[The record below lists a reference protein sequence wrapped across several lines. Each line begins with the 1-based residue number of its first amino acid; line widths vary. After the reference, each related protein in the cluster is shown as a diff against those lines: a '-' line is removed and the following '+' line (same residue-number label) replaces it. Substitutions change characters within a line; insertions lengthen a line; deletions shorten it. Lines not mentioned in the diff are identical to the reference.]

1 MSSLLQEKKIKLD
14 DIELDE
20 KISLFY
26 LWYLR
31 FNHSVIFS
39 LTVSVTDHSCTW
51 TANPDV
57 LFLCVGRVS
66 LWRMCACS
74 GVGKS
79 CRRRFCPGPGTGSKR
94 RTGEFEAIECC
105 RVSELSPPSLSWK
118 DKTRIFR
125 LASLKPAGF
134 CTWSCYLSVLSLQYN
149 NTITQKCHL
158 LGRTQK
164 WVHTQTLFLNV
175 SSFFNER
182 WLSSMPSSWTA
193 ILRPRDVQNIM
204 KESSKTADCIRRIDA
219 RTNWRCCPRLRL
231 SGFQTSDT
239 HTYTLHFFRQLFK
252 HIWLNLALK
261 FANCS
266 RFLLE
271 ASSDFAFFH
280 SSYLWL
286 QSQRYV
292 SWSSWKGVG
301 ASGRLGVSAGITVSH
316 PEK

>member
-1 MSSLLQEKKIKLD
+1 M
-14 DIELDE
+14 
-20 KISLFY
+20 
-26 LWYLR
+26 
-31 FNHSVIFS
+31 
-39 LTVSVTDHSCTW
+39 
-51 TANPDV
+51 
-57 LFLCVGRVS
+57 
-66 LWRMCACS
+66 
-74 GVGKS
+74 
-79 CRRRFCPGPGTGSKR
+79 
-94 RTGEFEAIECC
+94 
-105 RVSELSPPSLSWK
+105 SELSPPSLSWK

-149 NTITQKCHL
+149 NTITQK
-158 LGRTQK
+158 
-164 WVHTQTLFLNV
+164 WVHTNFKRFLL
-175 SSFFNER
+175 SSMP
-182 WLSSMPSSWTA
+182 SSMPSSWTNTKMGTYPNFIFKCFFFLQWKMAFFNA
-193 ILRPRDVQNIM
+193 IFLDGHFTSEGRTKYYERKFEDCRLY
-204 KESSKTADCIRRIDA
+204 SSNWRTL